1 MTEMKQDKTQQID
14 QMIELAL
21 SQRDRD
27 ILEGTEELGWFS
39 LGLKQF
45 SGKLGW
51 VTWVLMI
58 VQTSMFIAGVYFGIK
73 FLNATEVLPAVK
85 NGIGAA
91 VLLLMATQLK
101 TSLMPQIQADRVIRE
116 VKRLQ
121 LMIVSHQG
129 DG

>member
-73 FLNATEVLPAVK
+73 FLNATEVLSAVK

>member
-1 MTEMKQDKTQQID
+1 MTQMKQENMQEID

-21 SQRDRD
+21 SQRDRE

-45 SGKLGW
+45 TGKLGW
-51 VTWVLMI
+51 VTWVVM
-58 VQTSMFIAGVYFGIK
+58 VSQVTMFIAGTYFGIK
-73 FLNATEVLPAVK
+73 FLNATELLPAVK

-101 TSLMPQIQADRVIRE
+101 LSLMPQIQADRVIRE

-121 LMIVSHQG
+121 LMIVSHQD